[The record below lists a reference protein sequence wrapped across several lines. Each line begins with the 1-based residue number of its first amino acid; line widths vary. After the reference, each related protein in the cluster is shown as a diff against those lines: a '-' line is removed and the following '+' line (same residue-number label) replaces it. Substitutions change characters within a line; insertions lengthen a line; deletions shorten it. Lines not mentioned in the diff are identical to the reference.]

1 MKKGVS
7 NSASRLPPSGG
18 LAAAIMR
25 EIRKENWK
33 NSGGASGS
41 VGIKPAAAKAP
52 IKYIPVEAVRGVQ
65 SKLLKESHLMDE
77 LNAPPP
83 TGTSQELA
91 VRAKILNHLAYLSQS
106 PTRPSLLTSPSHK
119 LQDAA
124 PPSPPRSPKPR
135 AIPPMPFLR
144 TSADL
149 ADIRNQI
156 KSHCDSPNSP
166 KLQASKKKQ
175 PIGRRPSSSNGRRPG
190 SNQGSSS
197 LLSPPRRV
205 SQSAGGVA
213 PPGPRMGSGAS
224 SLLPSR
230 GSSLLPSRGSP
241 TRIAAR
247 KLEAAEQGQGQGQG
261 QAKDKE
267 GALVQEWMRAH
278 HREVKKA
285 FEKLA
290 LGATGN
296 PAATAA
302 AEADGDEQGQ
312 RREHPAASERSI
324 DDEGIELTILRSDD
338 ALVGAVDSREA

>member
-1 MKKGVS
+1 MKAGAKS
-7 NSASRLPPSGG
+7 NGRLPPSGG

-33 NSGGASGS
+33 NSGVASGS
-41 VGIKPAAAKAP
+41 VVIKPVAAKAP
-52 IKYIPVEAVRGVQ
+52 IKYIPVEAVKGVQ
-65 SKLLKESHLMDE
+65 SKLLRENHLMDE

-135 AIPPMPFLR
+135 PIPPMPFLR

-166 KLQASKKKQ
+166 KRQQASKKK
-175 PIGRRPSSSNGRRPG
+175 PVSKRPSSSNGRRPG

-197 LLSPPRRV
+197 LLSPPRRFT
-205 SQSAGGVA
+205 QSAGSFA
-213 PPGPRMGSGAS
+213 PPGPPRIGSS
-224 SLLPSR
+224 T
-230 GSSLLPSRGSP
+230 SLLPSRGSP

-247 KLEAAEQGQGQGQG
+247 KLEAADQGQGQGT
-261 QAKDKE
+261 E

-278 HREVKKA
+278 QREVKKA
-285 FEKLA
+285 FEALA
-290 LGATGN
+290 KGAPGN
-296 PAATAA
+296 PAVAAAAAAAAAA
-302 AEADGDEQGQ
+302 AEAEAGADGDEQGQ
-312 RREHPAASERSI
+312 RREHAAANERRSI

-338 ALVGAVDSREA
+338 AMLGAVDSHEA